1 MKSLKQADENEKEKP
16 KIIEIIE
23 TLDLDF
29 ELDVIL
35 NRLLEERR
43 QILLNELL
51 NSK

>member
-1 MKSLKQADENEKEKP
+1 MRCGESYKKEFKHI
-16 KIIEIIE
+16 KRIKE